1 LQSKFRPIIHALSL
15 VVPIVVELTS
25 RNIAVVLLLAAVAVF
40 TISELIRLKG
50 GRVPLITSFTL
61 QMSRPKE
68 EARFI
73 VGPVYLAI
81 GIVVVLLIFPLN
93 IAFASIL
100 IVGVGDPVAAYV
112 GGKIG
117 HLKLGRKTLEGFVG
131 GLLASSLIASLLV
144 SPVVAFVGSFV
155 AMCLELLGVVDDNL
169 TMPIG
174 AGAIMLLFTVR
185 T

>member
-1 LQSKFRPIIHALSL
+1 MQSRFRPIIHALSL
-15 VVPIVVELTS
+15 AVPIVVELTS
-25 RNIAVVLLLAAVAVF
+25 RDLAVAFLFAAVAVF
-40 TISELIRLKG
+40 TISEVVRLRG

-61 QMSRPKE
+61 RMSQPGE

-81 GIVVVLLIFPLN
+81 GIVVALLIFPLN

-112 GGKIG
+112 GRKIG
-117 HLKLGRKTLEGFVG
+117 HLKLGRKTLEGFMG
-131 GLLASSLIASLLV
+131 GLVASSLIASLLV
-144 SPVVAFVGSFV
+144 SPVAAFVGSFA

-174 AGAIMLLFTVR
+174 AGAIMLLFTVHI
-185 T
+185 